1 MHTRSSIIMKKDA
14 VDINEIIIS
23 CLTKN
28 ARMSSQQICTEL
40 RSKGIKR
47 SARAVLERIRNLEVE
62 GRIGGYTLKPISKNF
77 EKVVIRLILITF
89 KTSPI
94 FNERVAMFTS
104 YLQTAPFVAFAART
118 RGDYDWINIKVFP
131 NTKIAN
137 QESDTYRTMF
147 GDIIEKYNAF
157 DLTIVRPPVFVQAAN
172 YPVQDFYDFLKNWIN

>member
-1 MHTRSSIIMKKDA
+1 MKKEA
-14 VDINEIIIS
+14 NDISEIIIS

-40 RSKGIKR
+40 RSRGIRR
-47 SARAVLERIRNLEVE
+47 SARAVLERIRNLEEE
-62 GRIGGYTLKPISKNF
+62 GRIGGYTLKPIVKNF
-77 EKVVIRLILITF
+77 ERVVIRLILITF

-147 GDIIEKYNAF
+147 GDIIEKYIAF
-157 DLTIVRPPVFVQAAN
+157 DLTIVRPPAFVQATN
-172 YPVQDFYDFLKNWIN
+172 FPIQDFYNFLQSWIKEK